1 MCIVFP
7 NMDLHEMK
15 VGDVLILQ
23 PEGHLDTAAATPMEE
38 QVLKMIQDGE
48 RKVLV
53 DCSGLQYVNSS
64 GLKVFLV
71 SAKRLDSLGGKLVTC
86 SLAPN
91 VRMIFEMI
99 GFTKILTIF
108 PERAEALAYFQG
120 TKTSV

>member
-1 MCIVFP
+1 
-7 NMDLHEMK
+7 MDLHEMK
-15 VGDVLILQ
+15 IGDVLILQ